1 MGIFLASILKLHQGF
16 ECLIIL
22 LVFSHGRMVYEGGGR
37 SKKGLKSGKG
47 GLKRE
52 GQEEWDKRERIV
64 EEGGGRVSGIRE
76 KVG

>member
-22 LVFSHGRMVYEGGGR
+22 LVFSHGGMVYEGGGR
-37 SKKGLKSGKG
+37 SNKGWKRGKG

-52 GQEEWDKRERIV
+52 GEEEWDKRERRV
-64 EEGGGRVSGIRE
+64 EEGGGKRE
-76 KVG
+76 EGG